1 MDEIRVMLMINKIEL
16 MSRKGDSLGI
26 CLKSEFMTL
35 LLNWYYKSITLG
47 KIKIIYKKNS
57 SLKDLT
63 ELNLIRISDFFVT
76 YLKIYRI

>member
-26 CLKSEFMTL
+26 CLKSELMTL
-35 LLNWYYKSITLG
+35 LLNWYYKSISLG

-57 SLKDLT
+57 SLEDLT